1 MRFKNLLLLCVLGFV
16 ISFSLCVKAEV
27 IYPTD
32 IKDMKKV
39 TVMLTDKHQR
49 TGGTG
54 AVVKTTNSYSNILTN
69 KHICKI
75 FQKYRSGYAHTWK
88 GKFAVEKYKMSE
100 NHDLCL
106 LRVMTNLE
114 VNASIATVDA
124 DTTDSVIVSG
134 HPRLMPHM
142 LAKGHMS
149 DSMKIYM
156 ITGVSECTKKEWK
169 RHAFFCW
176 IFRGLPIIQRFDT
189 KTISALITGG
199 NSGSPVFSEDG
210 EIVGVV
216 FAGYGRGMSHGFIVP
231 HSYVYNFLFKEFKKL
246 KWQKVSKGFTIF
258 RERRRKHINNNQ
270 SRHLKD
276 IIGEDVIFPA
286 IVDTNIDRVENA
298 YQCAREG
305 QDKCLNQ

>member
-1 MRFKNLLLLCVLGFV
+1 MKLKNFLFMFILGV
-16 ISFSLCVKAEV
+16 ILGIAYKANAEV

-39 TVMLTDKHQR
+39 TVMLTDKNNR

-54 AVVKTTNSYSNILTN
+54 SIVKTTNSYSNILTN

-88 GKFAVEKYKMSE
+88 GKFAVEKYKMSK
-100 NHDLCL
+100 NHDLCVL
-106 LRVMTNLE
+106 QVMTNLE
-114 VNASIATVDA
+114 VSAPIANIDV

-149 DSMKIYM
+149 DSMKISM
-156 ITGVSECTKKEWK
+156 MTGVSECTKKEWK

-176 IFRGLPIIQRFDT
+176 IFRGLPIIKRFDT

-231 HSYVYNFLFKEFKKL
+231 HGYVYNFLFKEFKKL
-246 KWQKVSKGFTIF
+246 KWQKVSKGFIIF
-258 RERRRKHINNNQ
+258 RERSRNHINNNQ
-270 SRHLKD
+270 DKRLKEL
-276 IIGEDVIFPA
+276 IGEDVIFPA
-286 IVDTNIDRVENA
+286 VVDTDMDRVESA
-298 YQCAREG
+298 YQCIKEG
-305 QDKCLNQ
+305 QDKCLTP